1 MTKRPNKSLPP
12 GLTILPEKQP
22 AAKAVNK
29 HLTNLSRIVTP
40 KQRKIVDRAKEVNG
54 KRTTD
59 PIVSR

>member
-1 MTKRPNKSLPP
+1 M
-12 GLTILPEKQP
+12 PEKQP